1 MRPLG
6 DALGTGL
13 PTCRRLES
21 ASIRRCS
28 LVVQHALLSS
38 TAGGLRAGRPADAP
52 ANRATL
58 RTCNWSCVGGQEF
71 VLVGLSAD
79 LRTKGAHFS
88 KGLIVRVPHDKQAS
102 AYQSHSL
109 RGVDLPIAV
118 VVMTPPGVAGWVRRN
133 VGLELRALSS
143 WAAHHLGP
151 APHEG
156 GRNAS
161 RAEHH
166 HTRAT
171 PPARSH
177 RSGDRWRTRLT
188 RQRRLRGTRPP
199 RGRIPSRQHP
209 VTDDTTAAFEFD
221 DEAVQRYTEGRR
233 P

>member
-28 LVVQHALLSS
+28 LVVQHALLCS

-52 ANRATL
+52 AANRATL

-133 VGLELRALSS
+133 VGLELRFY
-143 WAAHHLGP
+143 
-151 APHEG
+151 
-156 GRNAS
+156 R
-161 RAEHH
+161 
-166 HTRAT
+166 
-171 PPARSH
+171 
-177 RSGDRWRTRLT
+177 
-188 RQRRLRGTRPP
+188 
-199 RGRIPSRQHP
+199 RGRRITLGQHP
-209 VTDDTTAAFEFD
+209 MKGVAMRRGLSIITRELHRLPGLTDPGTGGGLD
-221 DEAVQRYTEGRR
+221 
-233 P
+233 